1 MVRWRTVAIDPVEEQ
16 LRGSPSHGRWI
27 LGDDRDARLEEI
39 GEQDVVEPHQRDLRM
54 KPQPAE
60 RPARSDRDEVLS
72 GEEGSGRPR
81 HREELGDRGLGA
93 FGPAYVEPHHAV
105 DLEVLRRNLLDVAA
119 MALDGGRD
127 RVQVPEVPD
136 APVTL
141 AGQVADPAPNPLG
154 VVGEYGVGVKE

>member
-1 MVRWRTVAIDPVEEQ
+1 MRFCPVK
-16 LRGSPSHGRWI
+16 RAVGG
-27 LGDDRDARLEEI
+27 
-39 GEQDVVEPHQRDLRM
+39 
-54 KPQPAE
+54 
-60 RPARSDRDEVLS
+60 
-72 GEEGSGRPR
+72 
-81 HREELGDRGLGA
+81 RGLGA
-93 FGPAYVEPHHAV
+93 FGPAYVEPYHAV

-154 VVGEYGVGVKE
+154 VVCEDGVGVEEMGRAVDEDDRRARL